1 LEDIDMRKL
10 NTDKINHP
18 GRKINFQSNGF
29 YYSAAT
35 PPSKG
40 GETIPILSSFATH
53 SHKKI
58 ISCLSVI
65 SLKLIYFLSTFFLFN
80 IYVYSQSTDYAKVF
94 ESDWEQ
100 ALKYEK
106 DNRPWIEKA
115 LKDNKIPYDYA
126 LAVVFPELVRYSAL
140 RDKMEITLLKALYIN
155 LGEQYAN
162 FSIGRFQIKPSFA
175 EFIKTE
181 SSSVPKRKLQL
192 RFAQPDDFSNI
203 TEYRKSIVTDLESD
217 QKEFNYIIA
226 FYKICERNFDLSGMD
241 ENMKIKFLATAYNY
255 GPDKSQAEIERM
267 IDKKFFNTKIIKT
280 ENFSYA
286 EVALYWFSN
295 YKRTLN

>member
-1 LEDIDMRKL
+1 MHFNHREHKG
-10 NTDKINHP
+10 NTQRTQRNNNH
-18 GRKINFQSNGF
+18 G
-29 YYSAAT
+29 
-35 PPSKG
+35 
-40 GETIPILSSFATH
+40 LSFVLFVRTL
-53 SHKKI
+53 
-58 ISCLSVI
+58 CPLW
-65 SLKLIYFLSTFFLFN
+65 LKLVTGISQKFIVFLGIIFFSN
-80 IYVYSQSTDYAKVF
+80 IFIYSQSTDYAKVF
-94 ESDWEQ
+94 GSDWEQ

-106 DNRPWIEKA
+106 ENRLWMEKV

-175 EFIKTE
+175 EYIRAGSTIL
-181 SSSVPKRKLQL
+181 PKRKLQF

-217 QKEFNYIIA
+217 QKEINYIIA
-226 FYKICERNFDLSGMD
+226 FYKICERKFDLAAMD
-241 ENMKIKFLATAYNY
+241 ENTKIKFLATAYNY
-255 GPDKSQAEIERM
+255 GPDKSQAEIEKM

-280 ENFSYA
+280 ENYSYA
-286 EVALYWFSN
+286 EVALFWFSN
-295 YKRTLN
+295 YRTGINKSY